1 MSKQVDVVCVGAA
14 IVDIPLQPVS
24 KEIFDH
30 VSYPLEK
37 IALTLGGDA
46 LNESIILS
54 RLGANVTLL
63 SRVGKDHMG
72 SYILEE
78 CKKNSIDTSSV
89 VVCEHVET
97 SINIGLVTEDGER
110 TFVSNRNGSLWR
122 LTIDDLDL
130 DKFKEAKILSLASIF
145 NHPLLDNQALIK
157 IFSKA
162 KAEGLIIC
170 ADIKNPKNGERLED
184 IREALS
190 YVDYFFP
197 NLDEARELTGRKDL
211 NEVADIFLD
220 YGVANVIIKTGK
232 DGCFIKNV
240 RETMQVPTYQKAK
253 RVDTTGAGDNFAA
266 GFITALLDGLSIRE
280 CGQFAN
286 GVASVS
292 VEEVGATTAV
302 QNREQVYDMMGISS
316 TSIVE

>member
-1 MSKQVDVVCVGAA
+1 MRNQADVVCLGAA

-30 VSYPLEK
+30 VSFPVER
-37 IALTLGGDA
+37 IAPTLGGDA

-63 SRVGKDHMG
+63 SSVGKDYMG

-78 CKKNSIDTSSV
+78 CKKNGVDISSV
-89 VVCEHVET
+89 TAYEDIDT

-130 DKFKEAKILSLASIF
+130 DRLQGAKVLSLASIF
-145 NHPLLDNQALIK
+145 NHPLLDNNALVR

-162 KAEGLIIC
+162 KAEGLTIC
-170 ADIKNPKNGERLED
+170 ADIKNPRNGESLED

-190 YVDYFFP
+190 YIDYFFP
-197 NLDEARELTGRKDL
+197 NQDEACELTGKEDL
-211 NEVADIFLD
+211 NDVADALLD
-220 YGVANVIIKTGK
+220 YGIANIIIKTGK
-232 DGCFIKNV
+232 DGCFIKNF
-240 RETMQVPTYQKAK
+240 RETIQVPAYQKAK
-253 RVDTTGAGDNFAA
+253 RLDTTGAGDNFAA

-280 CGQFAN
+280 CGEFAN

-292 VEEVGATTAV
+292 VEAVGATTAV
-302 QNREQVYDMMGISS
+302 QNREQVYNMMGISAAS
-316 TSIVE
+316 TRE